1 MATKNPQRA
10 FYAWVGVAD
19 WIAEQL
25 ELWGLSSVS
34 KLLNHVLM
42 LWILMERHGLLKST
56 LEKLALLEGFRS
68 VDELKKSLPS
78 RFGRENEE

>member
-10 FYAWVGVAD
+10 FYAWVVVSD

-25 ELWGLSSVS
+25 TLWDLSSVS

-42 LWILMERHGLLKST
+42 LWILMERHGLLHST

-68 VDELKKSLPS
+68 VDELKKSLSS
-78 RFGRENEE
+78 RFGRDEE